1 MRGTTYGRFD
11 DMTPENYAKIE
22 DCVVMETQAEIDY
35 LIHKMVNAINDLFC
49 PNDTA
54 SNVGVAPGTYTDENG
69 NQITVDENTLVLDT
83 KNCSYGVD
91 HAMPEE
97 LFVRVGCERYTKIY
111 DANGEVAG
119 YVFNEEDPANSDLQY
134 AIGSISINKDLQKQV
149 TLMPAYKE
157 NGAVDYNMGE
167 KLVDVWNEHMMVIS
181 PNDVVPCTF
190 AGYYDKI
197 ISRLGTNGT
206 VYKAASD
213 TLVNTV
219 SSIDNMRQQISGVS
233 SDEELS
239 NMVKYQSA
247 YNAASRYITVISQ
260 MTELIVGLI

>member
-1 MRGTTYGRFD
+1 
-11 DMTPENYAKIE
+11 
-22 DCVVMETQAEIDY
+22 
-35 LIHKMVNAINDLFC
+35 
-49 PNDTA
+49 
-54 SNVGVAPGTYTDENG
+54 
-69 NQITVDENTLVLDT
+69 
-83 KNCSYGVD
+83 
-91 HAMPEE
+91 
-97 LFVRVGCERYTKIY
+97 
-111 DANGEVAG
+111 
-119 YVFNEEDPANSDLQY
+119 
-134 AIGSISINKDLQKQV
+134 
-149 TLMPAYKE
+149 MPAYKE
-157 NGAVDYNMGE
+157 NGAVDYKMGE
-167 KLVDVWNEHMMVIS
+167 KLADVWNEHMMVIS

>member
-1 MRGTTYGRFD
+1 MKRKVIAGVLASAMAMSMAAGTG
-11 DMTPENYAKIE
+11 MTAAAEEAS
-22 DCVVMETQAEIDY
+22 TQGTNTFVDGGTEMSFWTFQE
-35 LIHKMVNAINDLFC
+35 LH
-49 PNDTA
+49 
-54 SNVGVAPGTYTDENG
+54 VGFWTSMA
-69 NQITVDENTLVLDT
+69 
-83 KNCSYGVD
+83 
-91 HAMPEE
+91 
-97 LFVRVGCERYTKIY
+97 
-111 DANGEVAG
+111 
-119 YVFNEEDPANSDLQY
+119 
-134 AIGSISINKDLQKQV
+134 
-149 TLMPAYKE
+149 
-157 NGAVDYNMGE
+157 
-167 KLVDVWNEHMMVIS
+167 DVWNEHMMVIS